1 MASTGFTLVELMVT
15 LAVLTIILG
24 IAVPGMGDFVSNQR
38 VRSQADSMLASLAL
52 ARNESITQNLRVTL
66 CPSSNGTSC
75 TGTWSQGWIVF
86 RDGGTAGTVDGSD
99 TVMRAF
105 SSKKNVS
112 VSMSSNFS
120 SYVSFLP
127 TGRSLG
133 SGGATTGGTVTVSG
147 GNLTRTI
154 NVCTTG
160 RVQSGASC

>member
-112 VSMSSNFS
+112 ISMSSNFS
-120 SYVSFLP
+120 SYVSFRP

-133 SGGATTGGTVTVSG
+133 SGGATTGGTITVSG
-147 GNLTRTI
+147 SSLTRTI

-160 RVQSGASC
+160 RIQSGASC